1 MSLRRSGPSKVALAF
16 VAILAACGSSDDG
29 AKPDSGS
36 GGKADGPSGTGG
48 AIGLRDSATDPAA
61 PGPDAADAVKPISDA
76 AVAGEVA
83 AETAAGLDAGSVDG
97 PAAETRAGEAGLST
111 IDATIDTARATVD
124 GGGVLAP
131 DAQAD
136 GVDAAGSIPDAPA
149 DGADAAFQPGPAVP
163 VVVNSSNTATYNLSD
178 GTWKLFYFDA
188 QASQLYVVSGL
199 TGISRGYLGTSPSV
213 SPSSYEKT
221 TDPESGALYF
231 TAATAQRYYLAVA
244 VSGGG
249 ASGSFQ
255 VADGGRLLS
264 LGSTTLSLT
273 PSDAGDAYEVFRFPV
288 TAGHGYVLDLT
299 GPVQPSLGFAV
310 GARPERSTLGELTY
324 SDWGIGGS
332 LPFNN
337 EEIKAANVALSTSG
351 FYYVNIRVSAPITLT
366 ITITQ
371 L

>member
-1 MSLRRSGPSKVALAF
+1 MSRRRSGPSKVVLAF

-36 GGKADGPSGTGG
+36 GGRADGPAGTGG
-48 AIGLRDSATDPAA
+48 AVGLRDSATDPAV
-61 PGPDAADAVKPISDA
+61 PGPDAADAMKPLSDA

-83 AETAAGLDAGSVDG
+83 AETAAGSDAGSVDG
-97 PAAETRAGEAGLST
+97 PVAETEAGEAGLSA
-111 IDATIDTARATVD
+111 IDATIDAIRVTVD
-124 GGGVLAP
+124 GQDVP

-136 GVDAAGSIPDAPA
+136 GVDAAGSVPDAPA

-163 VVVNSSNTATYNLSD
+163 VVVNSSNTATYNLAD

-199 TGISRGYLGTSPSV
+199 TGISRGYLGTSASV
-213 SPSSYEKT
+213 SPSSYEKA
-221 TDPESGALYF
+221 TDPESGILYF
-231 TAATAQRYYLAVA
+231 TTATAQRYYLAVA

-249 ASGSFQ
+249 ASGAFQ

-288 TAGHGYVLDLT
+288 SAGHGYTITMT
-299 GPVQPSLGFAV
+299 GSSPPNIGLSA
-310 GARPERSTLGELTY
+310 AERPERSTSGEFAY
-324 SDWGIGGS
+324 SDWGTMGP
-332 LPFNN
+332 LPFNDV
-337 EEIKAANVALSTSG
+337 EIKATDVAQSTSG
-351 FYYVNIRVSAPITLT
+351 FYYLNMRVIAPITFT
-366 ITITQ
+366 IAIAQ